1 MANKSSQ
8 SASAAVAA
16 PGHGTTPR
24 TGRGVTLEAYQAI
37 RSAVAEE
44 IALRTNNCNTQ
55 FTAGESGATTVVRE
69 RAARGAPASQPQG
82 TIVVS

>member
-8 SASAAVAA
+8 SASAAAAA
-16 PGHGTTPR
+16 PGHGTTPG
-24 TGRGVTLEAYQAI
+24 TGREVTLEAYQAI

-44 IALRTNNCNTQ
+44 IALRTNNIQ

-69 RAARGAPASQPQG
+69 RGARGAPASQPQG
-82 TIVVS
+82 TIVVN